1 MPTEIER
8 SYLEQGYRLPEG
20 MTWPDVDQQRLR
32 WNINPV
38 FVPIA
43 RVPGACIGWG
53 VPFVDGEP
61 LKHP

>member
-8 SYLEQGYRLPEG
+8 SYVEHGYRLPDG
-20 MTWPDVDQQRLR
+20 MTWADVAAQRAH
-32 WNINPV
+32 WEINPI

-53 VPFVDGEP
+53 VPIVNGRHLE
-61 LKHP
+61 HP

>member
-1 MPTEIER
+1 MPTDIER
-8 SYLEQGYRLPEG
+8 AYLDQGYVLPEG
-20 MTWPDVDQQRLR
+20 LDWEGVAKQRAR
-32 WNINPV
+32 WSIAPI

-53 VPFVDGEP
+53 VPFIDGVP